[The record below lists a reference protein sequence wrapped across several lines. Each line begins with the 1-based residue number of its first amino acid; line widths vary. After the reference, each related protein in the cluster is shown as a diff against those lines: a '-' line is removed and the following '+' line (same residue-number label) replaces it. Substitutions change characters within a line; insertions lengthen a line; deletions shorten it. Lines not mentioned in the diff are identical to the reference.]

1 MYFKDELTSVD
12 HSSLEHKKWKI
23 IESKVE
29 NKNYNVSDGES
40 YSTVAYTF
48 SIQRY
53 SASEM
58 NLVVSPALS
67 ELLFYTHIMLFFHI
81 LAVLA
86 TLNLCVLWLTPDC
99 IERIY
104 IVLLSLLS
112 HFTYLEA
119 MWWMIPNNGDEA
131 PVVCKLK

>member
-12 HSSLEHKKWKI
+12 YSSLEHKEWKI

-58 NLVVSPALS
+58 LLIVSPALS
-67 ELLFYTHIMLFFHI
+67 ELFRLFLRIQYTIF
-81 LAVLA
+81 
-86 TLNLCVLWLTPDC
+86 
-99 IERIY
+99 
-104 IVLLSLLS
+104 LL
-112 HFTYLEA
+112 YLQF
-119 MWWMIPNNGDEA
+119 
-131 PVVCKLK
+131 